1 MLRAGLGEPHPPAAA
16 GLRSRCC
23 EREQPPQGTG
33 GVAVSLDIKAGA
45 LIRPPAGHTPQPR
58 GRRAA
63 ALRHNAQPPP
73 VATSRRHGMSHAT
86 PRCPHGHGGG
96 RGRTR
101 CHHGPPRA
109 SATRHGR
116 PPPPRER
123 PPGSSLGTLAT
134 TAAVLF
140 YFSLSRTPRRGGA
153 RPRCAAG
160 GAAAAAPLPL
170 PPGWSSGHRWAD
182 GRPRSSRLYGLPCRG
197 VRTAPVALHVSVF
210 FFCTQPAAGR
220 AKHTGGSRHL
230 AATPTAPG

>member
-1 MLRAGLGEPHPPAAA
+1 MLRAGLGEPRPPAAA
-16 GLRSRCC
+16 GLRPRCC

-33 GVAVSLDIKAGA
+33 RVAVSLDIKAGA
-45 LIRPPAGHTPQPR
+45 LIPPPAGHTPQPR

-116 PPPPRER
+116 PPPP
-123 PPGSSLGTLAT
+123 
-134 TAAVLF
+134 V
-140 YFSLSRTPRRGGA
+140 
-153 RPRCAAG
+153 
-160 GAAAAAPLPL
+160 
-170 PPGWSSGHRWAD
+170 SGHRAARSARWLRPPPFCSIFLCRGPRVGAAPGRAALRVALPRPPLCRCRLD
-182 GRPRSSRLYGLPCRG
+182 GRAA
-197 VRTAPVALHVSVF
+197 T
-210 FFCTQPAAGR
+210 AGR
-220 AKHTGGSRHL
+220 TDGRARPVFTACRAGGYGRL
-230 AATPTAPG
+230 P